1 MLNAV
6 IIQGNL
12 TGDPDLKLT
21 QSGIPYA
28 RFTVAIN
35 ERTKD
40 GEKTHF
46 IPVVAWRQTGEFV
59 NRYFKK
65 GSQIAV
71 EGKMSQRTYTD
82 NDGKNRSI
90 IEVVAKE
97 VHFCGTKGGSAPPQ
111 AQPQQQPQPS
121 TGMSYSTAGAEFE
134 EILSDGDVPF

>member
-1 MLNAV
+1 MLNKV
-6 IIQGNL
+6 VIQGNL
-12 TGDPDLKLT
+12 TADPDLKIT
-21 QSGIPYA
+21 PSGVPYA

-35 ERTKD
+35 E
-40 GEKTHF
+40 KTSQQETTDF

-65 GSQIAV
+65 GQQILV
-71 EGKMSQRTYTD
+71 EGKMKQRTYTD

-97 VHFCGTKGGSAPPQ
+97 VHFCGNKGGSAPPQ
-111 AQPQQQPQPS
+111 AQPPQQPQPS
-121 TGMSYSTAGAEFE
+121 TGMTYSTAGAEFE

>member
-1 MLNAV
+1 MLNKV

-12 TGDPDLKLT
+12 TADPDLKFT

-35 ERTKD
+35 E
-40 GEKTHF
+40 KTSQQETTDF
-46 IPVVAWRQTGEFV
+46 IPVVAWRQTGEFA

-65 GSQIAV
+65 GQQIIV
-71 EGKMSQRTYTD
+71 EGKMKQRTYTGD
-82 NDGKNRSI
+82 DGKNKSI

-121 TGMSYSTAGAEFE
+121 TGMTYSTAGAEFE